1 MESDSISVTLSVG
14 MSPYQARLPRV
25 LQQHG
30 MLKRVFSFG
39 ADLEV
44 LDPNSSASLQRIR
57 CFDGYRI
64 ANRLLWGSWRR
75 LPGTGSSKLPQLA
88 SSWLADR
95 LVAPYVPASTIFHG
109 ITGASLASLQAAKRQ
124 GAVTVIENPVQHPLH
139 WQREVLAEC
148 ARFGVNPRDC
158 DVVLPALLVRRILRE
173 YEICD
178 AIIVQSSCARRGF
191 EEFPC
196 GHKAVVVLTAVDHE
210 FFTPAPEP
218 PGMFRVVYV
227 GRVELAKGVPYLL
240 EAWNRL
246 QLRNAELALVGDV
259 RPEMR
264 TIVRKY
270 ASDSLKILGFMPPSE
285 VRRQYRQSSVFV
297 LPSVNEGLG
306 RVLLEAMST
315 GLPVLATDK
324 SGAEDCVT
332 DGKTGFILPARNV
345 DALAEALQ
353 WCFRHRDQACAM
365 GRAGRAAVLDNFTL
379 DHYEQR
385 QIAIYRSLAGRRE
398 GATRPRFL
406 SAVNVGGAPATLMME
421 ATLPAPKP
429 AHPTVAGQPAPAIST
444 VRTGR
449 TRSHPDQYANENSH
463 RPRNRSVCFLQE

>member
-1 MESDSISVTLSVG
+1 MESDGISVTLSVG

-30 MLKRVFSFG
+30 MLKRVF
-39 ADLEV
+39 
-44 LDPNSSASLQRIR
+44 I
-57 CFDGYRI
+57 
-64 ANRLLWGSWRR
+64 LWGSWRR
-75 LPGTGSSKLPQLA
+75 LPGTGRSKLPQLA
-88 SSWLADR
+88 SAWLADR

-109 ITGASLASLQAAKRQ
+109 ITGASLASLRAAKRQ
-124 GAVTVIENPVQHPLH
+124 GAVTVLENPVQHPLH

-158 DVVLPALLVRRILRE
+158 DVVLPELLVRRILRE

-196 GHKAVVVLTAVDHE
+196 GHKAAVVVLTAVDHE

-264 TIVRKY
+264 TIARKY

-306 RVLLEAMST
+306 RVMLEAMSS
-315 GLPVLATDK
+315 GLAVLATDK

-385 QIAIYRSLAGRRE
+385 QIAIYRSLAGRQE
-398 GATRPRFL
+398 GAT
-406 SAVNVGGAPATLMME
+406 PA
-421 ATLPAPKP
+421 
-429 AHPTVAGQPAPAIST
+429 AIPVS
-444 VRTGR
+444 R
-449 TRSHPDQYANENSH
+449 
-463 RPRNRSVCFLQE
+463 